1 MNRDPMIS
9 LFINKLDPHVKL
21 FWVLGGLGL
30 TVWGIYH
37 DTLIPLCALL
47 VLMGTICVLL
57 QASFGR
63 ILLILKV
70 SAVIGIQ
77 LIVLQGFFHQ
87 VGAVMLS
94 VGPVKLYSGRILLG
108 FRNIL
113 TLLCLMLLFVQFFI
127 STHPGEIRQLLEKW
141 RVPGKYAILVEL
153 SVRFIPLL
161 KHDLKS
167 IYESQASR
175 GLELTGFFQKVRGL
189 PPIMI
194 PLILRSLRR
203 AEKIAFAMEL
213 KGFAL
218 HPQTTSLHKLRF
230 TDSDRWGM
238 LGAVLLY
245 GGFVLFFLSIG

>member
-1 MNRDPMIS
+1 MITP
-9 LFINKLDPHVKL
+9 F
-21 FWVLGGLGL
+21 FGG
-30 TVWGIYH
+30 
-37 DTLIPLCALL
+37 
-47 VLMGTICVLL
+47 
-57 QASFGR
+57 
-63 ILLILKV
+63 
-70 SAVIGIQ
+70 
-77 LIVLQGFFHQ
+77 
-87 VGAVMLS
+87 
-94 VGPVKLYSGRILLG
+94 ILLG

-127 STHPGEIRQLLEKW
+127 STHPREIRRLLEKW

-175 GLELTGFFQKVRGL
+175 GLELTGFFQKVKGL